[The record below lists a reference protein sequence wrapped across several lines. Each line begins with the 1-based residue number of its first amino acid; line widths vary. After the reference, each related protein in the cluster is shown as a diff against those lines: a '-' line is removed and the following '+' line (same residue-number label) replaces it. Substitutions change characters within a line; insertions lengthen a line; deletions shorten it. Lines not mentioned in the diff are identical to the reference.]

1 MCISS
6 PERRWRAAAA
16 PLIAAVIGWIV
27 PWSIHF
33 GVRPGASPGLSLTA
47 RVIVVCAAFAI
58 GVVLAGLVM
67 RTRLVVTSEGLADHR
82 IFRVIHIPWREIT
95 AFEIN
100 RPSGLWG
107 GFCVVAVCRSGTTV
121 DLMATRAYSRIPSA
135 RHIDELYRISW
146 TLEHAAGLGG
156 SEAAGWEAQ

>member
-1 MCISS
+1 MCIFS

-16 PLIAAVIGWIV
+16 PLIAAAISWIV
-27 PWSIHF
+27 SGSIHL

-47 RVIVVCAAFAI
+47 RVIVICAAVAI
-58 GVVLAGLVM
+58 GLGISGLIM
-67 RTRLVVTSEGLADHR
+67 RTRLMVTSAGLTDHR
-82 IFRVIHIPWREIT
+82 IFRVIHVPWGEIT
-95 AFEIN
+95 GFEIN

-107 GFCVVAVCRSGTTV
+107 GFCVVAVCRGGTTV

-146 TLEHAAGLGG
+146 TLEHAAGLDHGLDR
-156 SEAAGWEAQ
+156 S